1 MIEIGA
7 SEMIKNEDMNVSH
20 QIALLVDGENISKDI
35 IPSVLEE
42 TSTYGTI
49 AVRRVYA
56 DWTRP
61 GMNNWKETLQVH
73 AIQPVQ
79 QFAYTTGKN
88 ATDSALIIEAMDLL
102 HTGRFHAFC
111 IVSSDSDYTRLATRI
126 REQGLQVIG
135 IGEQKTPRS
144 LVNACSVFV
153 YVENLSSEPQAT
165 KPAKRK
171 QSSRAN
177 PPAAITDLVAK
188 AFEMTVREDGW
199 ADLAAVGNQLH
210 SIDPGFD
217 SRTYGHKR
225 LLDLIKSLDA
235 YEARYSNPEG
245 PGTVFI
251 RAKLET

>member
-1 MIEIGA
+1 MPLT
-7 SEMIKNEDMNVSH
+7 KNDDISVSR
-20 QIALLVDGENISKDI
+20 QIALMVDGDNISKDI

-42 TSTYGTI
+42 TSKYGTI

-61 GMNNWKETLQVH
+61 GMNSWKDTLQIH

-102 HTGRFHAFC
+102 HSGRFHAFC

-135 IGEQKTPRS
+135 IGEKKTPRS

-153 YVENLSSEPQAT
+153 YVENLSSELQKTP
-165 KPAKRK
+165 PAKRK
-171 QSSRAN
+171 QSGRAN
-177 PPAAITDLVAK
+177 PPTVIEDLVGK
-188 AFEMTVREDGW
+188 AYEMTVSEDGW

-217 SRTYGHKR
+217 SRTYGHRR
-225 LLDLIKSLDA
+225 LVDLIKSLDA
-235 YEARYSNPEG
+235 YQIRYSNPEG

-251 RAKLET
+251 QNKPKT